1 MKSKII
7 IMIMCVMFLFSGC
20 SLFHPNTNINI
31 NDGVLRDESG
41 TSLVTDKGDI
51 PVMIHHYTGESFSYF
66 LTMVINSTT
75 LTENA
80 YVGNETVY
88 VTSTSG
94 CTIFDAINIYDDEN
108 YFQGIIQEVGIDHI
122 NFTSKLDRNFNISNT
137 VVQCAEWD
145 LSTTDGTIEEKVFS
159 IEAPTNKI
167 WHISSTVINIL
178 DDSPMDSAT
187 FGGRTALSN
196 GISGR
201 IVDGYIKEMFL
212 IYNNNGFNLRGFE
225 LDYIDKAPSGV
236 YGLNAMLKFEESY
249 GAMVRLDGET
259 NYQWQAVNRDDL
271 TSQEQI
277 AITVNGHIREIL
289 E

>member
-1 MKSKII
+1 MKKII
-7 IMIMCVMFLFSGC
+7 MSILLISCLLFSGC
-20 SLFHPNTNINI
+20 DTNHKVVGVF
-31 NDGVLRDESG
+31 DGVLRNENG

-94 CTIFDAINIYDDEN
+94 CTVFDAINIHDDEN

-122 NFTSKLDRNFNISNT
+122 NFTSKLDRDFNISNT

-145 LSTTDGTIEEKVFS
+145 LSTTDGSIEEKIFS
-159 IEAPTNKI
+159 IEAPANKI
-167 WHISSTVINIL
+167 WHISSTIINIL
-178 DDSPMDSAT
+178 DGSPMDSAT
-187 FGGRTALSN
+187 FGGRTALTN

-201 IVDGYIKEMFL
+201 IVDGYTKEMFL

-225 LDYIDKAPSGV
+225 LNYIDKAPSGV
-236 YGLNAMLKFEESY
+236 YGLNAVLKFEESY
-249 GAMVRLDGET
+249 GAMVRLDGKT
-259 NYQWQAVNRDDL
+259 NDQWQAVNRDDL